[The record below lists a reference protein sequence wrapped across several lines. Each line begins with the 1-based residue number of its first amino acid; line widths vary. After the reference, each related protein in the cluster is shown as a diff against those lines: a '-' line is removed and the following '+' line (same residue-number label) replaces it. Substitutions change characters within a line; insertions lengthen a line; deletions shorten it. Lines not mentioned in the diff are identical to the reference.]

1 VVEDEPAQREVLAYN
16 LEAEG
21 FKVSRAETGDEALLL
36 VEEETP
42 DIIVLDWMLPGVSG
56 IEVCRRVKSRS
67 ETRGIPIIML
77 SARSEE
83 VDRVRGL
90 ETGADDYV
98 IKPYSVV
105 ELMARVRSQLRRT
118 RPTTVGQRLEF
129 QDIILDAETHRVM
142 RGRQDAAA
150 RPDRVPAP
158 VDLHGET
165 RPGLEP
171 RTASRPGLGPRHLR
185 RYTHGRRPHR
195 AAEKGAHGSRRQRP
209 DPHRARSGLCS
220 GMTSRAS
227 VLPPACGR

>member
-1 VVEDEPAQREVLAYN
+1 MAADQPRVLVVEDEPAQREVLAYN

-21 FKVSRAETGDEALLL
+21 FKVAKAETGDEALLL
-36 VEEETP
+36 VDEETP
-42 DIIVLDWMLPGVSG
+42 DLIVLDWMLPGVSG
-56 IEVCRRVKSRS
+56 IEVCRRVKSKS

-129 QDIILDAETHRVM
+129 QDIVLDSETHRVT
-142 RGRQDAAA
+142 RGDALLKLGPTEF
-150 RPDRVPAP
+150 RLLSTFMEKPGRVWSREQLLDRVWGRDIY
-158 VDLHGET
+158 VDT
-165 RPGLEP
+165 RTVDVHIGRLRKALTVQGHSDPI
-171 RTASRPGLGPRHLR
+171 RTVRGAGYALG
-185 RYTHGRRPHR
+185 
-195 AAEKGAHGSRRQRP
+195 
-209 DPHRARSGLCS
+209 
-220 GMTSRAS
+220 
-227 VLPPACGR
+227 

>member
-1 VVEDEPAQREVLAYN
+1 MSADQPRVLVVEDEPAQREVLAYN

-21 FKVSRAETGDEALLL
+21 FKVAKAETGDEALLL

-56 IEVCRRVKSRS
+56 IEVCRRVKSRT

-129 QDIILDAETHRVM
+129 DDIVLDSETHRVT
-142 RGRQDAAA
+142 RGETLLKLGPTEFRLLSTFMEKPGRVWSREQLL
-150 RPDRVPAP
+150 DRVWGRDIY
-158 VDLHGET
+158 VDT
-165 RPGLEP
+165 RTVDVHIGRLRKALTVQGHSDPI
-171 RTASRPGLGPRHLR
+171 RTVRGAGYALG
-185 RYTHGRRPHR
+185 
-195 AAEKGAHGSRRQRP
+195 
-209 DPHRARSGLCS
+209 
-220 GMTSRAS
+220 
-227 VLPPACGR
+227 